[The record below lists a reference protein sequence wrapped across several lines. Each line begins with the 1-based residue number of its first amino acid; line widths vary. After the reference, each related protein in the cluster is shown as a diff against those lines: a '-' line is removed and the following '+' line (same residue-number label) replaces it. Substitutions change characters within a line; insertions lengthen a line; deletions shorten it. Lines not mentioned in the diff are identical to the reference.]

1 MNNRKYSLW
10 LYFGLSVSIVLAAL
24 LGVVWYAS
32 DRFQDFF
39 IHHQQDTLK
48 SRAITVSQS
57 INDLSG
63 IKENNCQ
70 VLQISD
76 KDIRVTIIDRQ
87 GEVLCD
93 SDAESE
99 SMENH
104 ATRPE
109 INRALSGQPSSAV
122 RFSATLQT
130 SMLYLAIPHLD
141 SEKVVAVVRAAI
153 SLASVD
159 DLLGG
164 LYKQFLVLLA
174 ALIATISVVV
184 IIVYRKIN
192 QPLSEI
198 AAVATRFSDGKFEAV
213 IPDYDIRE
221 VAELGVA
228 LNSMAEQ
235 LGRLESLRQDF
246 VANVSH
252 ELKTP
257 IATVKSYVET
267 LLDGSQHDAED
278 IEYFL
283 NVIQKQNDRLAA
295 IVDDLLM
302 LSRLESSPAYQAL
315 ELIKHEASELLRAS
329 AEICQIRADVKNIRI
344 HMRCSPDLLIQ
355 IDHSLMTQAIV
366 NLLDNAIK
374 YSADDTTIT
383 LSAKR
388 VNKQIELAVCDQ
400 GSGIPE
406 KDIPRLFERF
416 YRVDKSRSRRI
427 GGTGL
432 GLAIVKHI
440 VGIHHGRLTVV
451 NNTDAGCCFT
461 IFLNA
466 QVVPETRS

>member
-10 LYFGLSVSIVLAAL
+10 LYFSLSVTIVLTAL

-32 DRFQDFF
+32 DQFHDFF
-39 IHHQQDTLK
+39 IHHQRDALE

-57 INDLSG
+57 INDLGEIS
-63 IKENNCQ
+63 ENNCQ
-70 VLQISD
+70 VLRVSD
-76 KDIRVTIIDRQ
+76 QEIRVTIIDRQ

-93 SDAESE
+93 SEADSE

-109 INRALSGQPSSAV
+109 INKALSGQPSSAI

-130 SMLYLAIPHLD
+130 SMLYLAIPHLNA
-141 SEKVVAVVRAAI
+141 EKVVSVVRTAI

-159 DLLGG
+159 NLLGA
-164 LYKQFLVLLA
+164 LYKQFLMLLA

-184 IIVYRKIN
+184 IIIYRKIN

-198 AAVATRFSDGKFEAV
+198 AAAATRFSDGNFKVV

-221 VAELGVA
+221 VAELGIA

-235 LGRLESLRQDF
+235 LGRLECLRQDF

-257 IATVKSYVET
+257 IATIKSYLET
-267 LLDGSQHDAED
+267 LLDGSQHEVED
-278 IEYFL
+278 VEYFL
-283 NVIQKQNDRLAA
+283 SVIRKQNDRLAA

-302 LSRLESSPAYQAL
+302 LSRLESSPAYQVL
-315 ELIKHEASELLRAS
+315 ELIEHEASELFRAS
-329 AEICQIRADVKNIRI
+329 TDICQIRADVKKIRI
-344 HMRCSPDLLIQ
+344 HVSCSPGLLIQ
-355 IDHSLMTQAIV
+355 IDYSLMTQAIV

-374 YSADDTTIT
+374 YSADETTIT

-388 VNKQIELAVCDQ
+388 ANNQIELTVCDQ
-400 GSGIPE
+400 GPGIPVE
-406 KDIPRLFERF
+406 DITRLFERF

-440 VGIHHGRLTVV
+440 VEIHHGRIDVV
-451 NNTDAGCCFT
+451 NNAGAGCCFT

-466 QVVPETRS
+466 HAEPEIHR